1 MSLFKASTLHFSCR
15 VACKKLQHQ
24 IQKFGRPKSR
34 LTFPLPSS
42 SFLVLYFLLS
52 LSCATVCCSLSST
65 LLWLQI
71 CLALHMMRP
80 AATVACLRAV
90 LISCDLTQPTCR
102 LVLFCSPLL
111 NPPASGVV
119 ALLSEH
125 ATLCARNNYATLKRT
140 RKIRPTVPV
149 SRESC
154 VSLFHVVF
162 YQVKSTEIATLG
174 HILC

>member
-1 MSLFKASTLHFSCR
+1 MPRCLQKVAAPDPEIRQAKEQAHLPLTL
-15 VACKKLQHQ
+15 
-24 IQKFGRPKSR
+24 
-34 LTFPLPSS
+34 
-42 SFLVLYFLLS
+42 FLVPRSLLS
-52 LSCATVCCSLSST
+52 LVPVVCNRLLQPVINSA
-65 LLWLQI
+65 LWLQI
-71 CLALHMMRP
+71 CLALRMMRP
-80 AATVACLRAV
+80 AAAVACLRAV